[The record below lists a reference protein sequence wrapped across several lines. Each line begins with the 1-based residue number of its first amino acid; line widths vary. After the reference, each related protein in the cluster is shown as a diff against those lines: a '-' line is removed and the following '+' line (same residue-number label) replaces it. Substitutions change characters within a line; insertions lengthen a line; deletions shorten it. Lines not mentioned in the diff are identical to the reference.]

1 MGNFDR
7 NLHIIKPYERMSCG
21 WTYMELLTPYFIK
34 VNLEVLCAETCI
46 IGLVVMFVACNVAL

>member
-1 MGNFDR
+1 
-7 NLHIIKPYERMSCG
+7 MSCG
-21 WTYMELLTPYFIK
+21 WTYMELLAPYFIK